1 MPSTGEPNPDGRFR
15 ALMKSITL
23 PAITLLAATVL
34 SPSGSGA
41 QEPPD
46 YRVTSPDGRIELT
59 VSAGDHLAYRVS
71 MDGETLVSASAIA
84 LRLAD
89 GSAVGPG
96 VTVVSARRAERDDW
110 LEPVVPEKQ
119 SRVRD
124 HYSALHLDFEGGWG
138 LDARAYDDGV
148 AFRFRA
154 DEPGPIVIAS
164 ENFSVSLVQDPDLWF
179 PAEESFLTHSERLY
193 ERLPASQVEPGT
205 MAHLPVLAS
214 WAGGPKLAITE
225 SDLQA
230 YPGLYLAGTGTS
242 TLAGVS
248 PAYPAEVEQVNDRTV
263 RVVSREPYIARTSGP
278 RTFPWRVFV
287 VADED
292 ADLVRTT
299 MVWRLAAPLRLD
311 DPSWI
316 RPGQVAWDWWNA
328 LNLTG
333 VDFEAGV
340 NTDTYRY
347 FVDFASEQGI
357 EYVILDEGWSDPA
370 DLTSLNP
377 EVDLDLLFAYAADRG
392 VGLIPWVVWKSLD
405 DRLDESLDRF
415 EAWGAVGIKVDFMQ
429 RDDQPM
435 VEYYWRI
442 AEAAARRHLLVDFH
456 GAYKPAGLRRA
467 YPNVVTREGVRG
479 LEHVK
484 WSPYPTPE
492 HDVTLPFIRML
503 AGPMDY
509 TPGAMLNAT
518 EEQFKPVFDR
528 PMSLGT
534 RVHQM
539 AMYVV
544 YESPLQMLADSPS
557 HYLQE
562 AECTAFIVDVP
573 TVWDDTKVL
582 AASVGDYLAVARRSG
597 NSWYV
602 GAMTDWESRDLSL
615 DTGFLDE
622 GAWSAEV
629 FTDGRNADRNP
640 QDYRKVVLEFEAG
653 EPLEVHLAPGGGW
666 VGRLVRKTGQGR

>member
-1 MPSTGEPNPDGRFR
+1 MNRI
-15 ALMKSITL
+15 ALPGVLSF
-23 PAITLLAATVL
+23 TLLALVPA
-34 SPSGSGA
+34 PGRG
-41 QEPPD
+41 QEAHT
-46 YRVTSPDGRIELT
+46 YQVHSPDGRIVLT
-59 VSAGDHLAYRVS
+59 LWAGDTLAYGIAL
-71 MDGETLVSASAIA
+71 DGQALVSASPIG

-89 GSAVGPG
+89 GAPIGWGAP
-96 VTVVSARRAERDDW
+96 VVSMRRGEVDEW
-110 LEPVVPEKQ
+110 LEVVVPEKER
-119 SRVRD
+119 RVRD
-124 HYSALHLDFEGGWG
+124 RYSALSVDFDGGWG

-154 DEPGPIVIAS
+154 DLTGPIVIAA
-164 ENFSVSLVQDPDLWF
+164 EELAVNLPRDPELWF
-179 PAEESFLTHSERLY
+179 PAEDSFLTHSERLY
-193 ERLPASQVEPGT
+193 ERLPASGVESGR
-205 MAHLPVLAS
+205 MASLPVLVA
-214 WAGGPKLAITE
+214 WPTGPKLAISE
-225 SDLQA
+225 SDLQS
-230 YPGLYLAGTGTS
+230 YPGLYLAGTGS
-242 TLAGVS
+242 SGLAGVL
-248 PAYPAEVEQVNDRTV
+248 PAYPSEVEQVNDRTV
-263 RVVSREPYIARTSGP
+263 RVVSREPFLARTAGP
-278 RTFPWRVFV
+278 RTFPWRAFV

-292 ADLVRTT
+292 ADLVRSTL
-299 MVWRLAAPLRLD
+299 VWRLAAPLRLAETD
-311 DPSWI
+311 WI

-328 LNLTG
+328 LNITG
-333 VDFEAGV
+333 VDFESGV
-340 NTDTYRY
+340 NTATYRY
-347 FVDFASEQGI
+347 FIDFAADHGI

-370 DLTSLNP
+370 DLSIRNP
-377 EVDLDLLFAYAADRG
+377 DVDLDLLFSHAADRG

-405 DRLDESLDRF
+405 DRLDEALDQF
-415 EAWGAVGIKVDFMQ
+415 EAWGAAGIKVDFMQ

-467 YPNVVTREGVRG
+467 YPNVITREGVRG

-484 WSPYPTPE
+484 WSPYPNPE

-557 HYLQE
+557 HYLRE
-562 AECTAFIVDVP
+562 AECTAFMVEVP
-573 TVWDDTKVL
+573 TVWDETRVL
-582 AASVGDYLAVARRSG
+582 AASVGDFVAVARRRG
-597 NSWYV
+597 DTWYV
-602 GAMTDWESRDLSL
+602 GAMTDWDSRDLTL
-615 DTGFLDE
+615 DTRFLGE

-629 FTDGRNADRNP
+629 FQDGWNAGRNP
-640 QDYRKVVLEFEAG
+640 QDYRRAWRDLQAG
-653 EPLEVHLAPGGGW
+653 DSVEIHLAPGGGW
-666 VGRLVRKTGQGR
+666 VARLERRSDGPG

>member
-1 MPSTGEPNPDGRFR
+1 
-15 ALMKSITL
+15 MKPITL
-23 PAITLLAATVL
+23 PGVTVLAATLLVP
-34 SPSGSGA
+34 SPAGA
-41 QEPPD
+41 QEPAA
-46 YRVTSPDGRIELT
+46 YALTSPDGRIELS
-59 VSAGDHLAYRVS
+59 VRAGDELTYRVS
-71 MDGETLVSASAIA
+71 MDGEELVSASAIA
-84 LRLAD
+84 LHLAD
-89 GSAVGPG
+89 GTSVGPG
-96 VTVVSARRAERDDW
+96 VTVSSSRRADTDDW

-124 HYSALHLDFEGGWG
+124 RYSALHLDFKGGWG

-154 DEPGPIVIAS
+154 DETGPIVIAS
-164 ENFSVSLVQDPDLWF
+164 EDFAVHLVRDPDLWF

-193 ERLPASQVEPGT
+193 ERLRASQVEPGT

-214 WAGGPKLAITE
+214 WPGGPKLAITE

-242 TLAGVS
+242 MLAGVS

-292 ADLVRTT
+292 ADLVRTN
-299 MVWRLAAPLRLD
+299 MVWRLAAPLRIE

-340 NTDTYRY
+340 NTDTYQY
-347 FVDFASEQGI
+347 FVDFAADQGI

-370 DLTSLNP
+370 DLTALNP
-377 EVDLDLLFAYAADRG
+377 DVDLDVLFAHAEERG

-415 EAWGAVGIKVDFMQ
+415 EAWGAAGIKVDFMQ

-562 AECTAFIVDVP
+562 TECTAFIVDVP

-582 AASVGDYLAVARRSG
+582 AASVSDYLAVARRSG
-597 NSWYV
+597 DSWYI
-602 GAMTDWESRDLSL
+602 GAMTDWEARDLSL

-629 FTDGRNADRNP
+629 FRDGRNAGRNP
-640 QDYRKVVLEFEAG
+640 QDYRKLTLEFEAG

-666 VGRLVRKTGQGR
+666 VARLVRKTGQGR

>member
-1 MPSTGEPNPDGRFR
+1 
-15 ALMKSITL
+15 MKPITL
-23 PAITLLAATVL
+23 PTVTLLFAMLLLPSAA
-34 SPSGSGA
+34 GA
-41 QEPPD
+41 QGPSE
-46 YRVTSPDGRIELT
+46 YSLTSPDGRIELSLRAQDQLT
-59 VSAGDHLAYRVS
+59 YRVS
-71 MDGETLVSASAIA
+71 LDGRALVAASAIA
-84 LRLAD
+84 LHLAD
-89 GSAVGPG
+89 GSVVGSG
-96 VTVVSARRAERDDW
+96 TRVASSRREDVDVW

-119 SRVRD
+119 SLIRD
-124 HYSALHLDFEGGWG
+124 RYSALHLDFEGGGG

-154 DEPGPIVIAS
+154 TETGPIVIAS
-164 ENFSVSLVQDPDLWF
+164 EDFAVDLVQDPDLWF
-179 PAEESFLTHSERLY
+179 PVEESFLTHSERLY
-193 ERLPASQVEPGT
+193 ERLRASQVEPET

-214 WAGGPKLAITE
+214 WTDGPKLAITE

-242 TLAGVS
+242 TLVGVS

-299 MVWRLAAPLRLD
+299 IVWRLAAPLQIA

-333 VDFEAGV
+333 VDFAAGV

-347 FVDFASEQGI
+347 FVDFASDQGI

-370 DLTSLNP
+370 DLTALNP
-377 EVDLDLLFAYAADRG
+377 EVELDVLFAHAADRG

-405 DRLDESLDRF
+405 DRLDEALDQF
-415 EAWGAVGIKVDFMQ
+415 ESWGAAGIKVDFMQ

-484 WSPYPTPE
+484 WSAYPTPE

-557 HYLQE
+557 HYLRE
-562 AECTAFIVDVP
+562 AECMAFLVDVP
-573 TVWDDTKVL
+573 TVWDDTKIL
-582 AASVGDYLAVARRSG
+582 AASVSDYLAVARRSG
-597 NSWYV
+597 DSWFI
-602 GAMTDWESRDLSL
+602 GAMTDWESRDLTL

-622 GAWSAEV
+622 GTWSAEV
-629 FTDGRNADRNP
+629 FRDGRNAGRNP
-640 QDYRKVVLEFEAG
+640 QDYRKVVLDFEAG
-653 EPLEVHLAPGGGW
+653 ESLKVHLAAGGGW
-666 VGRLVRKTGQGR
+666 VARLVRKTGQDR

>member
-1 MPSTGEPNPDGRFR
+1 MKPN
-15 ALMKSITL
+15 IL
-23 PAITLLAATVL
+23 PAVTLLALMPL
-34 SPSGSGA
+34 SPGHTGV
-41 QEPPD
+41 QEPQD
-46 YRVTSPDGRIELT
+46 YGVTSPDGRIELT
-59 VSAGDHLAYRVS
+59 LSVEEELTYRVS
-71 MDGETLVSASAIA
+71 LDGEELVSASAIA

-89 GSAVGPG
+89 GTAIGSAAT
-96 VTVVSARRAERDDW
+96 TVSVRRADADHW

-124 HYSALHLDFEGGWG
+124 RYSALSLDFEGGWG

-154 DEPGPIVIAS
+154 DRPGPIVVES
-164 ENFSVSLVQDPDLWF
+164 ENFAVNLVQNPDLWF

-193 ERLPASQVEPGT
+193 DRLLASGVEVGR
-205 MAHLPVLAS
+205 MASLPVLAS
-214 WAGGPKLAITE
+214 WEGGPKLAITE

-230 YPGLYLAGTGTS
+230 YPGLYVAGTGS
-242 TLAGVS
+242 PTLEGVL
-248 PAYPAEVEQVNDRTV
+248 PAYPAEVEQVDDRTV
-263 RVVSREPYIARTSGP
+263 RVVSREPYLARTSGP

-292 ADLVRTT
+292 ADLIRSTI
-299 MVWRLAAPLRLD
+299 VWRLAAPLRIE

-333 VDFEAGV
+333 VDFEAGL

-347 FVDFASEQGI
+347 FVDFAADNGI
-357 EYVILDEGWSDPA
+357 EYVILDEGWSNPA
-370 DLTSLNP
+370 DLWDLNP
-377 EVDLDLLFAYAADRG
+377 DIDLDALFAHAADRG

-405 DRLDESLDRF
+405 DRADEALDRF
-415 EAWGAVGIKVDFMQ
+415 EAWGAAGIKVDFMQ
-429 RDDQPM
+429 RDDQVM

-467 YPNVVTREGVRG
+467 YPNVLTREGVRG

-503 AGPMDY
+503 AGPLDY

-518 EEQFKPVFDR
+518 EEQFKSVFDR

-557 HYLQE
+557 HYLRE

-573 TVWDDTKVL
+573 TVWDDTRVL
-582 AASVGDYLAVARRSG
+582 AASVGDYVAVARRSG
-597 NSWYV
+597 DTWYV
-602 GAMTDWESRDLSL
+602 GAMTDWEPRDFSL
-615 DTGFLDE
+615 DMSFLEE
-622 GAWSAEV
+622 GTWLAEI
-629 FTDGRNADRNP
+629 FRDGRNAGRNP
-640 QDYRKVVLEFEAG
+640 QDYQRVVLDIEVG
-653 EPLEVHLAPGGGW
+653 EPLAVHLAPGGGW
-666 VGRLVRKTGQGR
+666 VTRLDRKTPESP

>member
-1 MPSTGEPNPDGRFR
+1 
-15 ALMKSITL
+15 MKPITL
-23 PAITLLAATVL
+23 PAVALLSATLLIPRVA
-34 SPSGSGA
+34 GA
-41 QEPPD
+41 QEPID
-46 YRVTSPDGRIELT
+46 YSVVSPDGRIELS
-59 VSAGDHLAYRVS
+59 VQAGDELTYRVS
-71 MDGETLVSASAIA
+71 LDGEALVSASPIA
-84 LRLAD
+84 LHLAD
-89 GSAVGPG
+89 GYAVGPG
-96 VTVVSARRAERDDW
+96 MTVAAARRESTDDW
-110 LEPVVPEKQ
+110 LEPVVPEKR
-119 SRVRD
+119 SRIRD

-154 DEPGPIVIAS
+154 TERTPIVIAS
-164 ENFSVSLVQDPDLWF
+164 EDFTVNLVQDPDLWF
-179 PAEESFLTHSERLY
+179 PVEESFLTHSERLY
-193 ERLPASQVEPGT
+193 ERLRVSQVEPET
-205 MAHLPVLAS
+205 MAHLPILAS
-214 WAGGPKLAITE
+214 WSGGPKLAITE

-242 TLAGVS
+242 TLVGLS
-248 PAYPAEVEQVNDRTV
+248 PAYPADVEQVNDRTV

-292 ADLVRTT
+292 ADLVSTT
-299 MVWRLAAPLRLD
+299 MVWRLAAPLRIED
-311 DPSWI
+311 ASWI

-347 FVDFASEQGI
+347 FVDFAADRGI

-370 DLTSLNP
+370 DLTVLNP
-377 EVDLDLLFAYAADRG
+377 EVDLDVLFAHAADRG

-557 HYLQE
+557 HYLRE

-582 AASVGDYLAVARRSG
+582 AASVSDYLAVARRSG
-597 NSWYV
+597 GSWYI
-602 GAMTDWESRDLSL
+602 GAMTDWESRSLSL

-629 FTDGRNADRNP
+629 FEDGQNAGRNP
-640 QDYRKVVLEFEAG
+640 QDYRKAVLHFEAG
-653 EPLEVHLAPGGGW
+653 EPLEIHMAQGGGW
-666 VGRLVRKTGQGR
+666 VARLVRRTEQDR